1 MLTFGLSAASLL
13 ITPYVRPFWTQ
24 NDGAVV
30 SLVRLGKDAELIH
43 AAADSGYQESA
54 QRVYELLLR
63 VLAGYRDV
71 APHGMVI
78 SLTDVSA
85 GDHKAGN
92 SEFRCQSVY
101 QYMYGCVRSP
111 GWPLCIQVD
120 NFPVSVTRD
129 LPQKGPPFLGGHLWR
144 DRQKCSIC
152 HTFLAPP
159 ASAMAS
165 HCPSGEATAPQISG
179 LLERSKTD
187 ALPSSD
193 TFKKA
198 LSWVDLCQLTS
209 TLLPSADQPAPINPF
224 HPFTTKSRVLPV
236 AVERN

>member
-1 MLTFGLSAASLL
+1 M
-13 ITPYVRPFWTQ
+13 
-24 NDGAVV
+24 
-30 SLVRLGKDAELIH
+30 SLVRLGKDAEQIH

-111 GWPLCIQVD
+111 GWPFLVNLIP
-120 NFPVSVTRD
+120 NSRVS
-129 LPQKGPPFLGGHLWR
+129 GPALIRPHFRAEKLVPNQISHL
-144 DRQKCSIC
+144 
-152 HTFLAPP
+152 
-159 ASAMAS
+159 
-165 HCPSGEATAPQISG
+165 GEAWP
-179 LLERSKTD
+179 
-187 ALPSSD
+187 LPPL
-193 TFKKA
+193 A
-198 LSWVDLCQLTS
+198 
-209 TLLPSADQPAPINPF
+209 
-224 HPFTTKSRVLPV
+224 
-236 AVERN
+236 